1 MRLGKRMRLFS
12 RIALAV
18 AVVVG
23 FLSTTEPAHAVATLR
38 VSGNGGVNWIKLRDT
53 DGNGEVS
60 YDGSVNGGWTL
71 SLAAGTTKPAI
82 GSATD
87 PIMNLSAANISSTGA
102 GTLLIEYSET
112 FYGPL
117 PDGNS
122 FITSLNSENVG
133 TGRTTVWS
141 YLSTANTLFDKAE
154 LLGAIVQT
162 GPNGNSSVQTGG
174 MFGYSEFSLTMR
186 ISIRHTGA
194 GDSSFTA
201 RLVDPPPSVPDGGST
216 VVLLGFALLA
226 VGGSLAWINRSQK
239 A

>member
-1 MRLGKRMRLFS
+1 M
-12 RIALAV
+12 
-18 AVVVG
+18 
-23 FLSTTEPAHAVATLR
+23 
-38 VSGNGGVNWIKLRDT
+38 
-53 DGNGEVS
+53 VS

-87 PIMNLSAANISSTGA
+87 PIMNLSAANVSSTGS

-122 FITSLNSENVG
+122 FITSLQSENVG

-141 YLSTANTLFDKAE
+141 YLSTANALFDKAE

-162 GPNGNSSVQTGG
+162 GPGGDSSVNTDG
-174 MFGYSEFSLTMR
+174 MFGYGEFSLTMR
-186 ISIRHTGA
+186 LSIRHTGA
-194 GDSSFTA
+194 GDSSFA
-201 RLVDPPPSVPDGGST
+201 ASLVDPPPAGPVGVPDGGST
-216 VVLLGFALLA
+216 VVLLGLGLLA
-226 VGGSLAWINRSQK
+226 LGGSAAWVRRLQK